1 MCQKDSLAPMY
12 RIMLGDMEKDVNGII
27 FATCAPKNRELVART
42 CKYLSECPPENT
54 EGIEIIISK
63 LVEMRTKIQPFR
75 NDDAG
80 HTIDEIVVAL
90 SVMEQSVSE
99 CHDTKAKKYLKK
111 LIAGITA

>member
-54 EGIEIIISK
+54 EGIEIVILK

-75 NDDAG
+75 NDDALQ
-80 HTIDEIVVAL
+80 TIDEL
-90 SVMEQSVSE
+90 SEAISTLSSMVREG
-99 CHDTKAKKYLKK
+99 K
-111 LIAGITA
+111 